1 MERTTDCLFC
11 RIVSGEIP
19 ADLVAQ
25 GEDWIAFRD
34 VAPQAPV
41 HVLIIPRHHIES
53 VAELDSTSDVP
64 VVDLLAAAAQTAR
77 SLGVS
82 EDGYRLVTNRGVRA
96 GQTVFHLHSHL
107 LAGRDMAWPPG

>member
-11 RIVSGEIP
+11 RIVSGEIV

-41 HVLIIPRHHIES
+41 HVLIIPKAHVES
-53 VAELDSTSDVP
+53 VADLNAKAATLGGDL
-64 VVDLLAAAAQTAR
+64 LLAAAETAR

-82 EDGYRLVTNRGVRA
+82 DDGYRLVTNRGARA
-96 GQTVFHLHSHL
+96 GQSVFHLHIHL

>member
-19 ADLVAQ
+19 AELVAQ
-25 GEDWIAFRD
+25 GEEWIAFHD
-34 VAPQAPV
+34 VTPQAPT
-41 HVLIIPRHHIES
+41 HVLIIPRTHVES
-53 VAELDSTSDVP
+53 VADLDQDSGLLAGQL
-64 VVDLLAAAAQTAR
+64 LLAAAETAR

-82 EDGYRLVTNRGVRA
+82 DDGYRLVMNRGVRA
-96 GQTVFHLHSHL
+96 GQSVFHLHIHL